1 MLELLLAPLATCLIL
16 TGIHAYL
23 GLHVIER
30 KVLFVDLSLAQ
41 IAALGT
47 AAGFVA
53 GYDLDSGVSYSFSLI
68 FTLLGAAIFSITRMR
83 RERVPQE
90 AIIGITYAVAA
101 SASILVLVRSAEG
114 AERVKSMLVGSILF
128 VDWNDVATMAVLYGL
143 VGIFHYICRDR
154 FLTISM
160 DPEAAFERGV
170 RVRLWDFWFYAS
182 FGVVVTSS
190 VRVAGVL
197 LVFSFLVVPAVAG
210 VLLARTVAR
219 RLAAGWCTGIAV
231 SCLGLYVSVVL
242 DLPTGAAV
250 VVTFGVVLVII
261 ALAKMALTN
270 LGLFPGASD
279 APACAIARTDAP
291 RESS

>member
-1 MLELLLAPLATCLIL
+1 MLELLLAPLAACLIL

-47 AAGFVA
+47 AAGFIA
-53 GYDLDSGVSYSFSLI
+53 GYDLDSGMSYFFSLL

-128 VDWNDVATMAVLYGL
+128 VDWNDVASMAALYGL
-143 VGIFHYICRDR
+143 LGLFHYLFRKR

-160 DPEAAFERGV
+160 SPEVAFEQGM
-170 RVRLWDFWFYAS
+170 RVRLWDFLFYAS
-182 FGVVVTSS
+182 FGIVVTSS

-197 LVFSFLVVPAVAG
+197 LVFSFLVVPAVTG
-210 VLLARTVAR
+210 VLLGRTVAT
-219 RLAAGWCTGIAV
+219 RLAAGWCTGVVV
-231 SCLGLYVSVVL
+231 SFLGLYVSVAL
-242 DLPTGAAV
+242 DLPTGAAI
-250 VVTFGVVLVII
+250 VVTFGGVLVVI
-261 ALAKMALTN
+261 ALVRAALAR
-270 LGLFPGASD
+270 LGLISFESEPAGS
-279 APACAIARTDAP
+279 APPVA
-291 RESS
+291 

>member
-1 MLELLLAPLATCLIL
+1 MLELLLAPLVACLIL

-53 GYDLDSGVSYSFSLI
+53 GYDLDSDVSYFFSLA
-68 FTLLGAAIFSITRMR
+68 FTLLGAAIFSLTRMR
-83 RERVPQE
+83 HERVPQE

-128 VDWNDVATMAVLYGL
+128 VDWHDIVKIGILYGL
-143 VGIFHYICRDR
+143 VGIFHYVFRDR
-154 FLTISM
+154 FLTISL
-160 DPEAAFERGV
+160 DPENAFDAGIP
-170 RVRLWDFWFYAS
+170 VRLWDFWFYAS
-182 FGVVVTSS
+182 FGFVVTSS
-190 VRVAGVL
+190 VRIAGVL

-210 VLLARTVAR
+210 VLLARSVSG
-219 RLAAGWCTGIAV
+219 RLAAGWATGVVV
-231 SCLGLYVSVVL
+231 SCLGLYMSVVL

-261 ALAKMALTN
+261 ALAKLILTQ
-270 LGLFPGASD
+270 LGVFPVD
-279 APACAIARTDAP
+279 ADLHRARVVTTDAP
-291 RESS
+291 RGSG